1 MENGSWGPMAAKHM
15 TALLGVMKE
24 MTVLEPVVTIRSAL
38 KEGNLTAMEALADA
52 LVAK

>member
-1 MENGSWGPMAAKHM
+1 MAGKKVKESLETLKDIKIVDPM
-15 TALLGVMKE
+15 
-24 MTVLEPVVTIRSAL
+24 VTIRSAL